1 MLMITKTDDLARLC
15 TELAEEP
22 WITIDTEF
30 IRDRTYW
37 PRLCLVQV
45 AGTKSA
51 ACIDPLADGIDL
63 APLYQLL
70 ADESVI
76 KVFHA
81 ARQDVEIFLKEGG
94 AIPKPMFDT
103 QIAAMVCGYGD
114 QVGYE
119 ALVKKIARKS
129 VDKSSRFTDW
139 ARRPLTDKQLDYA
152 VSDVTH
158 LRVIYEEL
166 SDHLDRTGR
175 RGWIDDEMAILTNP
189 STYTVEPMEAWQRIK
204 SRNPKPRFLALLR
217 ELAAWRELEAQR
229 RDVPRNRI
237 MKDDGLLEIAAQRP
251 KDVKEL
257 SSCRSVPQGFASS
270 RSGTD
275 ILEAVQRG
283 VDLPQ
288 DQCPQAP
295 ERQEMP
301 PEAGPVAEIL
311 KVLLKL
317 RAQETGVAQRLIAST
332 PDIELLAADDNADIA
347 AMKGWRREVFGA
359 EALEMKHGKLA
370 ITIRNSALA
379 VVKAGS

>member
-45 AGTKSA
+45 AGTNTA

-139 ARRPLTDKQLDYA
+139 ARRPLTDKQLNYA
-152 VSDVTH
+152 ISDVTH

-166 SDHLDRTGR
+166 SAHLDRADR

-270 RSGTD
+270 RAGTD

-288 DQCPQAP
+288 DQCPQP
-295 ERQEMP
+295 PLRQEMP

-332 PDIELLAADDNADIA
+332 PDIELLAADDDADIA

>member
-15 TELAEEP
+15 TELAEDP

-63 APLYQLL
+63 APLYALL

-129 VDKSSRFTDW
+129 IDKSSRFTDW

-152 VSDVTH
+152 ISDVTH
-158 LRVIYEEL
+158 LRLIYEEL
-166 SDHLDRTGR
+166 SAQLDKAGR
-175 RGWIDDEMAILTNP
+175 RGWIDDEMAVLTNP
-189 STYTVEPMEAWQRIK
+189 STYIVEPAEAWQRIK

-257 SSCRSVPQGFASS
+257 SACRSVPQGFANS
-270 RSGTD
+270 RAGTE
-275 ILEAVQRG
+275 ILEAVKRG
-283 VDLPQ
+283 LDLPQ
-288 DQCPQAP
+288 EQCPTP
-295 ERQEMP
+295 PVRQEIP

-317 RAQETGVAQRLIAST
+317 RSQETGVAQRLIAST
-332 PDIELLAADDNADIA
+332 ADVELLAADDNADIA
-347 AMKGWRREVFGA
+347 AMKGWRREIFGE

-379 VVKAGS
+379 VVKAGN

>member
-1 MLMITKTDDLARLC
+1 MLMITKTDDLATLC
-15 TELAEEP
+15 TELAQEP

-45 AGTKSA
+45 AGANKA
-51 ACIDPLADGIDL
+51 ACIDPIADGIDL
-63 APLYQLL
+63 GPLYRLL

-166 SDHLDRTGR
+166 SAHLDKTGR

-217 ELAAWRELEAQR
+217 ELAAWRELDAQR

-270 RSGTD
+270 RAGTD

-347 AMKGWRREVFGA
+347 AMKGWRRELFGA

>member
-15 TELAEEP
+15 TELADEP

-45 AGTKSA
+45 AGAKTA
-51 ACIDPLADGIDL
+51 ACIDPMADGIDL
-63 APLYQLL
+63 GPLYRLL

-166 SDHLDRTGR
+166 SAHLDRTGR
-175 RGWIDDEMAILTNP
+175 RGWIDDEMAVLTNP

-257 SSCRSVPQGFASS
+257 SNCRSVPQGFASS
-270 RSGTD
+270 RAGTD

-370 ITIRNSALA
+370 ITICDSALA

>member
-15 TELAEEP
+15 TELADEP

-45 AGTKSA
+45 AGAKTA
-51 ACIDPLADGIDL
+51 ACIDPMADGIDL
-63 APLYQLL
+63 GPLYRLL

-166 SDHLDRTGR
+166 SAHLDKTGR
-175 RGWIDDEMAILTNP
+175 RGWIDDEMAVLTNP

-257 SSCRSVPQGFASS
+257 SNCRSVPQGFASS
-270 RSGTD
+270 RAGTD

-370 ITIRNSALA
+370 ITIRDSALA

>member
-15 TELAEEP
+15 TELADEP

-45 AGTKSA
+45 AGAKTA
-51 ACIDPLADGIDL
+51 ACIDPMADGIDL
-63 APLYQLL
+63 GPLYRLL

-129 VDKSSRFTDW
+129 VDKSSRFADW

-166 SDHLDRTGR
+166 SAHLDRTGR
-175 RGWIDDEMAILTNP
+175 RGWIDDEMAVLTNP

-257 SSCRSVPQGFASS
+257 SNCRSVPQGFASS
-270 RSGTD
+270 RAGTD

-370 ITIRNSALA
+370 ITICDSALA